1 MKKSRS
7 LFSQSA
13 ILISNLG
20 EEERL
25 PLIPSQCHESPTCP
39 WSHSPHLTCLA
50 TFTFLLNPDIFTG
63 DTFVWGFWKIGFR
76 DDFQN
81 YCHLA
86 LSSITLRHCPL
97 SLLFSMTKVRHAVA
111 LSLGVTPNHQSNTN
125 PTDVRKRLKLVRDTF
140 SGKPVIL
147 QMVKPTWL
155 AWDIDWG
162 IVFKVWQKNSNRRK
176 MKNNQLSYI
185 NESSN
190 IHHFYIYFYLI
201 SISVPSLKTVCC
213 LWHKR
218 FNQFTMTISIDT
230 HFDTFCLSI
239 DRTLPRSILR
249 T

>member
-25 PLIPSQCHESPTCP
+25 PLIPSPCHESPTCP

-86 LSSITLRHCPL
+86 LSSITLRHCPV
-97 SLLFSMTKVRHAVA
+97 SLLLSMTKVRHAVA

-125 PTDVRKRLKLVRDTF
+125 PTDVRKRLKLVRD
-140 SGKPVIL
+140 IL
-147 QMVKPTWL
+147 LVANQWYSKWL
-155 AWDIDWG
+155 NPLDLPGTLIG
-162 IVFKVWQKNSNRRK
+162 G
-176 MKNNQLSYI
+176 
-185 NESSN
+185 SS
-190 IHHFYIYFYLI
+190 
-201 SISVPSLKTVCC
+201 V
-213 LWHKR
+213 
-218 FNQFTMTISIDT
+218 
-230 HFDTFCLSI
+230 
-239 DRTLPRSILR
+239 
-249 T
+249 